1 MDTHPTNTSIFA
13 ELMGIAA
20 KTLHHWYKSFL
31 SNFDPHGQQKIHAG
45 DIKVK
50 TGKKDKVVEVP
61 IVCPKNIGEEMAI
74 DEKMIG
80 EEFYTIL
87 TNRETGKIAFCAAT
101 TKSEYLQQAMAPL
114 ANLLSKVKNITKD
127 MASNYAHLCNAIMPL
142 AKQIADKFHV
152 IFNLMDAQQAV
163 RIRYRQKILELR
175 RNALQLFKQDEKQR
189 REECEKTGREYTAK
203 KFSFTEQRLP
213 NGETPSELLARSHYL
228 LYKFPHQWRPSQSA
242 RARTLFEHYPELEK
256 TYKLSCQFRV
266 WYARENIGKHILQ
279 IEKELYQWYEDV
291 EDSDIDEMMNF
302 KSLVE
307 SHEEEIK
314 AYFIAGH
321 TNAQAENLNKQ
332 INKFIASNQG
342 VHNRDFFFFRLSN
355 FFT

>member
-1 MDTHPTNTSIFA
+1 
-13 ELMGIAA
+13 MGIAA
-20 KTLHHWYKSFL
+20 KTLHHWYKAFL
-31 SNFDPHGQQKIHAG
+31 SNFDPHGQQKIHAN
-45 DIKVK
+45 DIKVIA
-50 TGKKDKVVEVP
+50 GKKEKIIEVP
-61 IVCPKNIGEEMAI
+61 IVRPENIGEEMMI

-101 TKSEYLQQAMAPL
+101 TKSEYLQQAMSPL

-127 MASNYAHLCNAIMPL
+127 MASNYAHLCNAMMPL

-163 RIRYRQKILELR
+163 RIRYRQKILELK
-175 RNALQLFKQDEKQR
+175 RNALQLFKQEEKQR

-228 LYKFPHQWRPSQSA
+228 LYKFPHQWKPSQSA
-242 RARTLFEHYPELEK
+242 RARTLFEYYPEMEK
-256 TYKLSCQFRV
+256 AYKLSCQFRV
-266 WYARENIGKHILQ
+266 WYARENIGKHPLQ

-314 AYFIAGH
+314 AYFISGH
-321 TNAQAENLNKQ
+321 TNAKAENLNKQ

-342 VHNRDFFFFRLSN
+342 VHNRDFFFFRLRN
-355 FFT
+355 FFS

>member
-1 MDTHPTNTSIFA
+1 MDTHPTNISTFG
-13 ELMGIAA
+13 ELMGVAA
-20 KTLHHWYKSFL
+20 KTLHHWYKAFL
-31 SNFDPHGQQKIHAG
+31 SNFDPQGQQKVHAN

-50 TGKKDKVVEVP
+50 EGKKEKVIVVP
-61 IVCPKNIGEEMAI
+61 IVCAENIGEEMCI

-114 ANLLSKVKNITKD
+114 LNSLGKVKNITKD
-127 MASNYAHLCNAIMPL
+127 MASSFRNLCNAIMPS
-142 AKQIADKFHV
+142 ATQIADKFHV
-152 IFNLMDAQQAV
+152 IFNLMEAMQSV
-163 RIRYRQKILELR
+163 RIKFRQKILEQR
-175 RNALQLFKQDEKQR
+175 RIALQLFKQEEKQR
-189 REECEKTGREYTAK
+189 REECEKTGKEYTPK
-203 KFSFTEQRLP
+203 KFTYIEQRLS

-228 LYKFPHQWRPSQSA
+228 LYKFPHQWSPSQSK
-242 RARTLFEHYPELEK
+242 RASTLFALFPEIEK

-266 WYARENIGKHILQ
+266 WYARENIGKHQLQ
-279 IEKELYQWYEDV
+279 IEKELYQWYEDI

-314 AYFIAGH
+314 AYFVKGH
-321 TNAQAENLNKQ
+321 TNAKAENLNKQ
-332 INKFIASNQG
+332 IKQFIASNQG
-342 VHNRDFFFFRLSN
+342 VRNRDFFFFRLSN
-355 FFT
+355 FYV